1 MFAVRQ
7 AIESREVEEKKFAFG
22 DTWVADMFLSEA
34 AQARR
39 KAEMESKLGIT
50 PEVKRYQEIKAGVIV
65 SSVGVA
71 LMIFLAVFMQ
81 GIVLGAKVP
90 ADTAEILSR
99 LWIAGVIPFF
109 VGIALMING
118 IVVSKRLV
126 EIAKRNLV
134 TPDALPFN
142 EPSSLRPADTSE
154 FIPTDY
160 SVTDHTT
167 KHLKVVK
174 DRE

>member
-7 AIESREVEEKKFAFG
+7 AVESREVEEKKFTFG
-22 DTWVADMFLSEA
+22 DTWMAEMFLSPA

-39 KAEMESKLGIT
+39 KAEIEGHLGIT
-50 PEVKRYQEIKAGVIV
+50 PEVKRYNEIKAGVIV
-65 SSVGVA
+65 SSIGVA
-71 LMIFLAVFMQ
+71 LMIFLAVFME
-81 GIVLGAKVP
+81 GIVLGGKVP
-90 ADTAEILSR
+90 EDTAAILSR

-109 VGIALMING
+109 IGLALMING
-118 IVVSKRLV
+118 VVVSKRLV
-126 EIAKRNLV
+126 EISKKNSAA
-134 TPDALPFN
+134 PDALPFK
-142 EPSSLRPADTSE
+142 EPSSLRPADASE

-167 KHLKVVK
+167 KHLKAAK